1 MVDDKLL
8 ARHLVHTNACTR
20 ELLLEGRRLQ
30 REGGDGTLYEALIA
44 HALVDETI
52 LVKAA
57 AKLLNLPTIELEH
70 FVFDDALTG
79 LMSREMAS
87 EHEALPLKRQDGML
101 MLAMVDPL
109 DIMAMDDI
117 ATHVG
122 IDIQPVLVGRTDLA
136 GAIEHAYPTLEESSA
151 IDLGLASDE
160 VDAPTDSGDL
170 NQDSWAS
177 FFDDAVAV
185 EVDRESASISQEMRD
200 RPSSLEMSLDD
211 LGIEDDAPGVAS
223 GTSDILDSFDEPP
236 PEGAGTE
243 GNADDLLDLGEW
255 EVGDANE
262 VPDDDIPKA
271 TPDTSGEIDYG
282 ATGDLYVQAENPPQ
296 GPDDEDD
303 DPVFELNDLVEDDEV
318 IELDDPIDLDEED
331 DDDPVFVL
339 DEVAE
344 PEPVY
349 DPLFDLE
356 SDVEEDEPAAAEPD
370 AAEPDA
376 EAQEESEGDIF
387 EDVFTEVAEE
397 ASEDTFEAL
406 AEPEPEPKPGL
417 SALSSL
423 RARLASVKR
432 NPLPKPSTRAS
443 NPAPSKED
451 AEAPESTGTPA
462 EELPLEDAAVARD
475 AGGGPEEEEFVLDD
489 PIEIDVEPP
498 SADPAP
504 STPRTLGR
512 MAVRRI
518 AVKRQG
524 SEIVLPEVIEKN
536 SSKERRKNK
545 PVPVNTTQ
553 EVDPDDI
560 MLEEVDAF
568 EEDEGITLSH
578 DELFD
583 PGPISESAN
592 QTVEHDDAI
601 DLKLFEDSDAIDP
614 LEVAPTREFDPDDLL
629 IAGSPPTRDVHL
641 DDVFGS
647 IGEGVGAESTNASDD
662 VQNEIEEI
670 SRALRQPRTPNANR
684 FSGEFAT
691 VESFS
696 RETTANEALT
706 RDRIAQMN
714 MARKA
719 NSSRITTSSPAL
731 LNLPGHISEGQL
743 LRALITLMI
752 DRHYITKDELVEM
765 AEALPDEGD

>member
-8 ARHLVHTNACTR
+8 ARHLVQTEACTR

-30 REGGDGTLYEALIA
+30 REAGDGTLYDALIA
-44 HALVDETI
+44 NALVEESV

-57 AKLLNLPTIELEH
+57 ATLLNLPTIELTH
-70 FVFDDALTG
+70 FVFDDDLVG

-87 EHEALPLKRQDGML
+87 EHEALPLRRKDGGL

-122 IDIQPVLVGRTDLA
+122 IDIQPVLVGRADLRDA
-136 GAIEHAYPTLEESSA
+136 LERAYPMLEESSA
-151 IDLGLASDE
+151 IDLGLE
-160 VDAPTDSGDL
+160 GAPEAAAGSNGL
-170 NQDSWAS
+170 EQDSWAT

-200 RPSSLEMSLDD
+200 RPSSLEMSLDE
-211 LGIEDDAPGVAS
+211 LGIEGDAPGVAS

-243 GNADDLLDLGEW
+243 GDADDLLDLGEW

-271 TPDTSGEIDYG
+271 TPDMSGEIDYG
-282 ATGDLYVQAENPPQ
+282 VTGDLYVQAENPS
-296 GPDDEDD
+296 DTDEDED
-303 DPVFELNDLVEDDEV
+303 EPIFELSDLVEEDDV
-318 IELDDPIDLDEED
+318 IELDDPIEPAPDED
-331 DDDPVFVL
+331 DEPVFVL
-339 DEVAE
+339 EDVAE
-344 PEPVY
+344 PDSGPALELEP
-349 DPLFDLE
+349 
-356 SDVEEDEPAAAEPD
+356 EPEP
-370 AAEPDA
+370 
-376 EAQEESEGDIF
+376 EAQKDDSEGDIF
-387 EDVFTEVAEE
+387 EDVFAEVAED
-397 ASEDTFEAL
+397 ASEDAFEAL
-406 AEPEPEPKPGL
+406 AEPEPEPEPEPKL

-432 NPLPKPSTRAS
+432 NPLPKPSTT
-443 NPAPSKED
+443 PAKPEKDEAEAESEPEPEPVAEDPPAEDPPEQAEGDSPDAAED
-451 AEAPESTGTPA
+451 AQDDGGD
-462 EELPLEDAAVARD
+462 EDEDVL
-475 AGGGPEEEEFVLDD
+475 VLDD
-489 PIEIDVEPP
+489 LVE
-498 SADPAP
+498 ADPAP

-512 MAVRRI
+512 MAVKRI
-518 AVKRQG
+518 AVKRQT
-524 SEIVLPEVIEKN
+524 SEIVLPDVIEKN
-536 SSKERRKNK
+536 SAQERRESQEQINL
-545 PVPVNTTQ
+545 TQ

-560 MLEEVDAF
+560 LLEEIEE
-568 EEDEGITLSH
+568 EEDEVTLSH
-578 DELFD
+578 EDLFD
-583 PGPISESAN
+583 PGPLSESDRH
-592 QTVEHDDAI
+592 TIEHDGAI
-601 DLKLFEDSDAIDP
+601 DLNLFEDSEDVDP
-614 LEVAPTREFDPDDLL
+614 LDAAPTREFDPEDLL
-629 IAGSPPTRDVHL
+629 GAADPPTREVQL

-647 IGEGVGAESTNASDD
+647 MSEGVGAESTNASDD

-670 SRALRQPRTPNANR
+670 SRALRSRSEPNTNR
-684 FSGEFAT
+684 FSGEFAP

-719 NSSRITTSSPAL
+719 NSSRITTSSPAV
-731 LNLPGHISEGQL
+731 LNLPDHVSEGQL

-752 DRHYITKDELVEM
+752 DRKYIDKDELIEL
-765 AEALPDEGD
+765 AEALPAEDD